1 MNALQRKL
9 VKMKAC
15 GWKDGT
21 EAIEWAGQFKGRNQL
36 QQAWDACQRG
46 DWMFWYM
53 AEIGWH
59 DDTVYQNITCDC
71 DKLPLSSAQLAR
83 LATRLAWSAAR
94 SDIIRRHIPK
104 VPRRR
109 VK

>member
-46 DWMFWYM
+46 DWMFWFM

-59 DDTVYQNITCDC
+59 DDTVFQNITYDC
-71 DKLPLSSAQLAR
+71 TNR
-83 LATRLAWSAAR
+83 SAAR
-94 SDIIRRHIPK
+94 SEVFELKAVNARTSAIIRRHIPK